1 MAAQRNAALKSLEE
15 EVKCPLCMDIF
26 IEPKK
31 LSCDHIICRQCL
43 ENLILRTTDGRLI
56 CPICRNTTPLQVSNA
71 SQFPSAHQV
80 NRLIDIYQKTL
91 QEQSLATLTAAA
103 TEQPQLPICSLHTS
117 QPLALYCE
125 TCQKTICRDCALTSC
140 ATKKHN
146 YGFLKDMAKKY
157 KSEIDKETMPIR
169 KLQQNISEA
178 LVAIKLDDE
187 RLDKMKKEE
196 QEEMDAAFDA
206 FITRLR
212 QEKFKISSEIEKKFK
227 QQSLNNSAK
236 TKELAN
242 SLAELDSNI
251 QLAESMTLE
260 ENFTTKVSQ
269 ITAQKKKLETLHHH
283 FMTLSLKPTQLPG
296 LESKVKFVPE
306 DAKHFLFH
314 EENGYRCRLDEYNM
328 LQSLKV
334 KEPFKIDFL
343 FTSGFNE
350 TKIKSTFICL
360 LDNSSI
366 SVTVTKLPPNVI
378 RLSFIPQK
386 RGRHELFIQLQNN
399 TNLCGSPF
407 SSYVYIDPKQ
417 ISSLGKPKQIA
428 IADAAGIKC
437 YDNNIYV
444 CSVETEVIVIEH
456 KKQNLCISR
465 RIPLSGVGEVLIWG
479 QYIYFT
485 NTHKHTL
492 EKATKDGHILASTGG
507 LGSIPGSFN
516 FPNGIRISK
525 QNEIYVCDSNNH
537 RIQVF
542 DMNLNL
548 LRIIGDKE
556 TAPGHLEEPY
566 DMVFDED
573 GNIYVVEYSNNR
585 VQVFTPQGEHLRF
598 IGTSGD
604 NRLLA
609 PISAS
614 IYNHHIYITSE
625 GRRCI
630 SVFTLTGV
638 FVTFFGKKDGLLPE
652 CIDIDRDGYIYVT
665 NDRKTVLKY

>member
-1 MAAQRNAALKSLEE
+1 MATQRSAALKSLEE

-91 QEQSLATLTAAA
+91 QEQSQATLTAAA

-140 ATKKHN
+140 ATLKHS

-157 KSEIDKETMPIR
+157 KGEIEKKIEPIA
-169 KLQQNISEA
+169 KLQQNITEA
-178 LVAIKLDDE
+178 LVAIKQDDE

-196 QEEMDAAFDA
+196 QEEMDEAFDA
-206 FITRLR
+206 FINRLR
-212 QEKFKISSEIEKKFK
+212 QEKVKICSEIEERFK
-227 QQSLNNSAK
+227 QQALNNSAK

-242 SLAELDSNI
+242 SLGELASNM
-251 QLAESMTLE
+251 QLAGSMTLE
-260 ENFTTKVSQ
+260 ENFTTKVSK
-269 ITAQKKKLETLHHH
+269 ITAQKKKLETLHHR
-283 FMTLSLKPTQLPG
+283 FMRLSLKPTQLPG
-296 LESKVKFVPE
+296 LESKVKF
-306 DAKHFLFH
+306 DARNFLIH
-314 EENGYRCRLDEYNM
+314 EENGYRCRLNEYNM
-328 LQSLKV
+328 LQSLKL

-343 FTSGFNE
+343 FTSEFNE

-360 LDNSSI
+360 LDNSLT

-378 RLSFIPQK
+378 RLSFVPQN
-386 RGRHELFIQLQNN
+386 RGRHELLIQVQDN
-399 TNLCGSPF
+399 TTLCDSRF
-407 SSYVYIDPKQ
+407 SSFVYVDPKQ
-417 ISSLGKPKQIA
+417 ITSLGKPKKIDIA
-428 IADAAGIKC
+428 AAVGGIKC
-437 YDNNIYV
+437 CDNNIYV
-444 CSVETEVIVIEH
+444 SSVKTEIIVLEH
-456 KKQNLCISR
+456 KKQNLSITR
-465 RIPLSGVGEVLIWG
+465 RIPLSGVHEVLIWG

-485 NTHKHTL
+485 NLCKHTL
-492 EKATKDGHILASTGG
+492 EKASMDGHILASTGG
-507 LGSIPGSFN
+507 CGSIPGYFN

-525 QNEIYVCDSNNH
+525 QNEIYVCDTRNH

-548 LRIIGDKE
+548 LRIIGDKG
-556 TAPGHLEEPY
+556 TAPGHLQGPD

-573 GNIYVVEYSNNR
+573 ENIYVVEQSNKR
-585 VQVFTPQGEHLRF
+585 VQVFTPQGEHIRF

-604 NRLLA
+604 NRLLG

-614 IYNHHIYITSE
+614 IYNHHIYITTK

-638 FVTFFGKKDGLLPE
+638 FVTSFGEKDGLVPE

-665 NDRKTVLKY
+665 SGRKTVLKY